1 MSQTLLL
8 FAPEVEKSASKLGQ
22 DIPRSEKSASDLGDE
37 IPTSEKSASILGQG
51 IPTSEK
57 SALKLGHVYAHRA
70 EVCPETGAR
79 NSDIGKIC
87 PESQARLCTPC
98 INVPQFWGRFLK
110 FWNGIPRI
118 QGISFG
124 SVLLVLLDFV
134 GLEDADIVNRTIVV
148 IHHHLLDAFHDI
160 ETFRNFSKNGVL
172 SIQVG

>member
-1 MSQTLLL
+1 MHT
-8 FAPEVEKSASKLGQ
+8 GQ
-22 DIPRSEKSASDLGDE
+22 KYALN
-37 IPTSEKSASILGQG
+37 LGQG
-51 IPTSEK
+51 IPTSGK
-57 SALKLGHVYAHRA
+57 SAPNLRHVYAHRA
-70 EVCPETGAR
+70 EICPESGAR

-134 GLEDADIVNRTIVV
+134 GLEDADIVDRTIIV
-148 IHHHLLDAFHDI
+148 INHHLLDALHDI
-160 ETFRNFSKNGVL
+160 EAFRDFSKNGIL
-172 SIQVG
+172 TIQMGCPASLAIEF